1 MTVWSAFPTP
11 GRSSLSDGRDW
22 PMIAPI
28 VASHPG
34 RLRMQVREGM
44 SEVVLTIGPQHTLRQ
59 AAEAM
64 YRRNVGAAVVID
76 PEEPGPGVV
85 TERDVLRAIGRGK
98 DPDQERVCDHLT
110 SDLKFAQPNW
120 SLEEAAEV

>member
-11 GRSSLSDGRDW
+11 GRSSLGNGRDW
-22 PMIAPI
+22 PYDCADRCKP
-28 VASHPG
+28 PG
-34 RLRMQVREGM
+34 ETRMQVREGM

-64 YRRNVGAAVVID
+64 YRRNVGAAVVMD
-76 PEEPGPGVV
+76 PEEPGPGVI
-85 TERDVLRAIGRGK
+85 TERDVLWAIGRGK

-120 SLEEAAEV
+120 SLEEA